1 LMFFCVRILYM
12 KKSVWLHNI
21 RSVHNVGSVFRTADA
36 VGVDHIYLSGY
47 TPLPIDRFGRKRDDM
62 NKIALG
68 AEKSISWS
76 QLENIP
82 EDIINLKNEG
92 ATLVCVEQHNNSV
105 EYDSFLAVNDY
116 SEIILAMGEETKGF
130 DIEILLL
137 ADTIIEIPMRG
148 KKESLNVSV
157 AFGIAAYSVFR

>member
-1 LMFFCVRILYM
+1 M

-21 RSVHNVGSVFRTADA
+21 RSVHNVGSIFRTADA

-47 TPLPIDRFGRKRDDM
+47 TPLPIDRFGRNRSDM

-68 AEKSISWS
+68 AEQSVSWS
-76 QLENIP
+76 QLINIP
-82 EDIINLKNEG
+82 QDIIELKNAG
-92 ATLVCVEQHNNSV
+92 AEFVYVEQDDSSIPFGTFTSGNSI
-105 EYDSFLAVNDY
+105 
-116 SEIILAMGEETKGF
+116 EIILAMGEETEGF
-130 DIEILLL
+130 TGELLQY

-157 AFGIAAYSVFR
+157 AFGVAAYSVFKNDK